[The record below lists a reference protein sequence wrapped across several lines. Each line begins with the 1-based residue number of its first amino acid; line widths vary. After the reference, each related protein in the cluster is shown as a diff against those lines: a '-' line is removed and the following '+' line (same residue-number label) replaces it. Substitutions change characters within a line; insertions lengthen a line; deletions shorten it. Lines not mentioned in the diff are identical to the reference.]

1 MNIAIHMGMGFPK
14 GSACANR
21 MRVFYEVFK
30 AKGHNVKVLTP
41 EDMGI
46 FDGIDANDVFVCKTY
61 KMKKKT
67 TTSRLKN
74 NLSFAINSIRASK
87 KIGDID
93 IVITTSPPPLI
104 SLAGWWI
111 AKRKKAKL
119 VYDVRDI
126 WPDVAIEMGSF
137 SKKSVYYH
145 VFKWIA
151 RFMYKHSDL
160 ILTVSNGKVKKIQGY
175 VEDKDKVVL
184 CANGL
189 DEKFLNHTVDDGV
202 VERYNMKGYFN
213 CVYVGNIGLAQGLEQ
228 LLVLAE
234 KIQNEKV
241 QFLLFG
247 EGAEKEKLETLKEE
261 KKLCNVHFFGNV
273 YEKEVFNVLRN
284 AQLSYIPLVNENLR
298 DSIPTK
304 TYEALGVG
312 CPVLMVAEGDA
323 VSLVEESKLGWSIS
337 PAEIEELPILFGK
350 IINDYENVK
359 NNKEVSINIAKT
371 IHSRQKI
378 VERMIEDLARM
389 VNQDEKCQVVF
400 KYN

>member
-30 AKGHNVKVLTP
+30 EKGHNVKVLTP
-41 EDMGI
+41 EDMGVS
-46 FDGIDANDVFVCKTY
+46 DGIDAKDVFVCKAY
-61 KMKKKT
+61 KMRRKT
-67 TTSRLKN
+67 TVSRLKN
-74 NLSFAINSIRASK
+74 NLSFALSSIRASK
-87 KIGDID
+87 KIGNVD

-111 AKRKKAKL
+111 AKKKKAKL

-126 WPDVAIEMGSF
+126 WPDVALEMGSF
-137 SKKSVYYH
+137 TEKSMYYY

-151 RFMYKHSDL
+151 QFMYKHSDL
-160 ILTVSNGKVKKIQGY
+160 ILTVSNGKVEKIRGY
-175 VEDKDKVVL
+175 VKDKNKVVL

-189 DEKFLNHTVDDGV
+189 DENFLKHTVDDEV
-202 VERYNMKGYFN
+202 IERYNMKNHFN

-234 KIQNEKV
+234 KIQDKNM

-247 EGAEKEKLETLKEE
+247 EGAEKEKLQYLKEE
-261 KKLCNVHFFGNV
+261 KKLDNVHFLGNV

-323 VSLVEESKLGWSIS
+323 VSLVEESKLGWNLS
-337 PAEIEELPILFGK
+337 PTKLEELPKLFDAILDNFDEIFIHK
-350 IINDYENVK
+350 KDAMENVK
-359 NNKEVSINIAKT
+359 MK
-371 IHSRQKI
+371 HSRQAI
-378 VERMIEDLARM
+378 VTILERKLCELIE
-389 VNQDEKCQVVF
+389 EI
-400 KYN
+400 

>member
-30 AKGHNVKVLTP
+30 SKGHNVKVLTP
-41 EDMGI
+41 EDMGVSE
-46 FDGIDANDVFVCKTY
+46 GIDSEDVFVCKTY

-67 TTSRLKN
+67 ATSRLKN
-74 NLSFAINSIRASK
+74 NLSFAINSIRASRI
-87 KIGDID
+87 IGDID

-104 SLAGWWI
+104 SLSGWWI

-126 WPDVAIEMGSF
+126 WPDVALEMGSF
-137 SKKSVYYH
+137 SEKSMYYH

-175 VEDKDKVVL
+175 VEDKNKVVL

-189 DEKFLNHTVDDGV
+189 DEKFLDHTVDDGV
-202 VERYNMKGYFN
+202 VERYNMKDYFN

-234 KIQNEKV
+234 KIQNKKV

-247 EGAEKEKLETLKEE
+247 EGAEKEKLHSLKEE
-261 KKLCNVHFFGNV
+261 KKLDNVHFLGNV

-284 AQLSYIPLVNENLR
+284 AQISYIPLVNENLR

-312 CPVLMVAEGDA
+312 CPVLMIAEGDA
-323 VSLVEESKLGWSIS
+323 VSLLEESKLGWNLS
-337 PAEIEELPILFGK
+337 PKNLEELPILFNTIIDKFDEIFIHKREAIEK
-350 IINDYENVK
+350 IKMN
-359 NNKEVSINIAKT
+359 
-371 IHSRQKI
+371 HSRQAIAIKLERKLCEL
-378 VERMIEDLARM
+378 VEEM
-389 VNQDEKCQVVF
+389 
-400 KYN
+400 

>member
-30 AKGHNVKVLTP
+30 SKGHNVKVLTP
-41 EDMGI
+41 EDMGVS
-46 FDGIDANDVFVCKTY
+46 DGIDSEDVFVCKTY

-67 TTSRLKN
+67 ATSRLKN
-74 NLSFAINSIRASK
+74 NLSFAINSIRASRI
-87 KIGDID
+87 IGDID

-104 SLAGWWI
+104 SLSGWWI

-137 SKKSVYYH
+137 SEKSVYYH

-151 RFMYKHSDL
+151 QFMYKHSDL
-160 ILTVSNGKVKKIQGY
+160 VLTVSNGKVKKIQGY
-175 VEDKDKVVL
+175 VEDKNKVVL

-189 DEKFLNHTVDDGV
+189 DEKFLDHTVDDGV
-202 VERYNMKGYFN
+202 VERYNMKDYFN

-234 KIQNEKV
+234 KIQNKKV

-247 EGAEKEKLETLKEE
+247 EGAEKEKLETVKEE

-337 PAEIEELPILFGK
+337 PAKIDELPVLFGK
-350 IINDYENVK
+350 IIDEYENARK
-359 NNKEVSINIAKT
+359 NKEFSISITKT
-371 IHSRQKI
+371 KHSRQKI
-378 VERMIEDLARM
+378 IEGIAEELVR
-389 VNQDEKCQVVF
+389 VVKKDEQYKVVF
-400 KYN
+400 